1 MTWWQS
7 LLVALAPAVISGVVS
22 YILAIRKSAK
32 EIEQMTEKHKQ
43 EIEILHEQYKLEIE
57 KIQVQQEHE
66 KKIKE
71 QEVGAKLGAE
81 VISSLMAGIM
91 ESGAM
96 KKGIDDMVSQKLIKK
111 FNERGDK

>member
-7 LLVALAPAVISGVVS
+7 LLIALAPAVVSGVVS

-43 EIEILHEQYKLEIE
+43 EMETLREQYKLEIE

-66 KKIKE
+66 KEIKE
-71 QEVGAKLGAE
+71 QEAKAKIGGD
-81 VISSLMAGIM
+81 VISSVMAGIM
-91 ESGAM
+91 GSESM
-96 KKGIDDMVSQKLIKK
+96 KEGLSEMIKQKFSKRRDKK
-111 FNERGDK
+111 